1 MMALSAYDT
10 LSKFAEVE
18 HGHRY
23 RELLDIF
30 ADDAIY
36 FDPFHGPQVGLEAI
50 AGFLALMERAVPASG
65 LGFEHWEIEADQRC
79 GWARWVMAGPDP
91 DGVRVGVRGQSLYRL
106 NEAGQVTFVADYL
119 DPLAM
124 ARQNP
129 AAPIPD
135 LATAAGLSATDAPGQ
150 RAPALELIERFW
162 DIQNAGD
169 YAALGPLFADDAVFT
184 DLIYGEFR
192 GNQAISAYFAQMNTE
207 MPENGMTFEL
217 VDAAGDQRVAW
228 SQWWCHF
235 PTGSI
240 PGWSLYTVSDGRIT
254 LDADYFDTRAARQI
268 QR

>member
-1 MMALSAYDT
+1 MASAAHET

-18 HGHRY
+18 QGNRY
-23 RELLDIF
+23 RELLGIF
-30 ADDAIY
+30 AEDAIY
-36 FDPFHGPQVGLEAI
+36 YDPFHGPQIGLEAI
-50 AGFLALMERAVPASG
+50 SGFLELMERVVPASG
-65 LGFEHWEIEADQRC
+65 LTFERWEIEADQRC

-91 DGVRVGVRGQSLYRL
+91 DGTRVGVRGQSLYRL
-106 NEAGQVTFVADYL
+106 DDAGQVTFVADYL

-135 LATAAGLSATDAPGQ
+135 LAAAAGLSTLDVPAE
-150 RAPALELIERFW
+150 RAPALDVIRRFW
-162 DIQNAGD
+162 EIQNAGD
-169 YAALGPLFADDAVFT
+169 YAALGPLFTEDAVFT

-192 GNQAISAYFAQMNTE
+192 GNAAIATYFAQMNTE
-207 MPENGMTFEL
+207 MPENGITFEL

-235 PTGSI
+235 PNGSI
-240 PGWSLYTVSDGRIT
+240 PGWSLYTVDDGRIT
-254 LDADYFDTRAARQI
+254 LDADYFDTRAARQL

>member
-1 MMALSAYDT
+1 MASFAYET

-18 HGHRY
+18 QGNRY
-23 RELLDIF
+23 RELLGIF

-36 FDPFHGPQVGLEAI
+36 YDPFHGPQIGLEAI
-50 AGFLALMERAVPASG
+50 AKFLELMERVVPASG
-65 LGFEHWEIEADQRC
+65 LAFEGWEIEADDRC
-79 GWARWVMAGPDP
+79 GWARWVMAGPGP
-91 DGVRVGVRGQSLYRL
+91 DGARVGVRGQSLYRL
-106 NEAGQVTFVADYL
+106 NETGQVTFVADYL

-135 LATAAGLSATDAPGQ
+135 LATAAGISAIERPTYS
-150 RAPALELIERFW
+150 APALEVIERFW
-162 DIQNAGD
+162 AIQNAGD
-169 YAALGPLFADDAVFT
+169 YAALGPLFGDDAIFT

-192 GNQAISAYFAQMNTE
+192 GNQAIAAYFAQMNTE
-207 MPENGMTFEL
+207 MPANGITFEL

-235 PTGSI
+235 PNGSI

-254 LDADYFDTRAARQI
+254 LDADYFDTRAARQL
-268 QR
+268 QG